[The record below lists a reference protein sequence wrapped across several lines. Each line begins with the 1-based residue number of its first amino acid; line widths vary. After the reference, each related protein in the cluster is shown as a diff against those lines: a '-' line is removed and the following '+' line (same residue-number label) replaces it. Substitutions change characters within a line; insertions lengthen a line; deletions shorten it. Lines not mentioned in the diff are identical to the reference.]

1 MVEKVYYLEY
11 NEETL
16 KAIERI
22 IDKFICFVKKKVVE
36 MNYLEVKFV
45 VRVEDVKGLENELRD
60 VIWAGKLALR

>member
-22 IDKFICFVKKKVVE
+22 IDKFICLVKKKLVE

-45 VRVEDVKGLENELRD
+45 VRVEDVKGLENELKD
-60 VIWAGKLALR
+60 VI